1 MILLSP
7 CFSPLKKKYNWG
19 TASNYSKHGRP
30 RAIFEGSMR
39 ICGGHLARFLKI
51 FLALF
56 YFGMKILEQHFLF
69 FHMLHAVVGVD
80 PLFAANW
87 TLTLFYFFFFFS
99 QNSSAWS

>member
-7 CFSPLKKKYNWG
+7 CFSPLKNKYNWG

-30 RAIFEGSMR
+30 RLIFVGLMR
-39 ICGGHLARFLKI
+39 ICGRHLARFFKI

-56 YFGMKILEQHFLF
+56 YFEMKISRTAFF

-87 TLTLFYFFFFFS
+87 TLTLFYILFFFS